1 MNRLAE
7 LGLLHAS
14 HRVAVHGSAVSRMG
28 GHALVHHYV
37 SSLAFRAMDAED
49 R

>member
-14 HRVAVHGSAVSRMG
+14 HRGAVHGSAVSRMG

-37 SSLAFRAMDAED
+37 SSLAFRAIDAED